1 MIFSSLTSSIANQS
15 TLNINR
21 QSRSRSKI
29 VQSFGSYIVLGALQV
44 VCSLGLIGYW
54 TKKAVAA
61 EEIILNYGALEFPV
75 SIKSLETYATT
86 GKIEGEL
93 AGYAGFLTPEQLQQ
107 FKVGLTTSA
116 DFDHLAIAQFL
127 YSFQGEKILDRV
139 SKVIK
144 TKARQPGFYAIRSAL
159 ILAAADAKDGGLTP
173 LNFLQKF
180 PTKVLRID
188 SSQGL
193 KIIKDLS
200 QVVKSNEQAIA
211 AVQTEATKES
221 QDLTTTAPI
230 ALDLALSKPGKYAFA
245 KQVLTM
251 KDSRRNDPSGLLGDR
266 TFPVELYLPKV
277 KNKQPLPLIIISHG
291 LGSDLTTFAYFAKHL
306 ASHGFAVAVPEHP
319 GSSARQ
325 IGALLNGLVKD
336 VTPPKELIDR
346 PLDIKFVLDYLTRN
360 YGKKIDTNNVGMI
373 GQSFGAYTALAIAGA
388 ELNWQTLNRD
398 CTNLDDSWN
407 LSLLLQCLALQIPII
422 ETGVNLK
429 DERIKAV
436 IAINPLT
443 SSVFGEQSLSKIKI
457 PVMLVSGSSDPVT
470 PSLSEQIIPFTWL
483 KTPKKYLVLLE
494 GGTHFSTLNES
505 AGSIPVP
512 AGALGPDPKIA
523 QGYIK
528 QLGLAFFSTYIT
540 DKSTYAQ
547 YLNAQYGSLISKP
560 AIPLSLIEFLN
571 SESLQLN

>member
-1 MIFSSLTSSIANQS
+1 MIFSFFTGSIANQS
-15 TLNINR
+15 TLNSNR

-29 VQSFGSYIVLGALQV
+29 AQSFGSYIALGALQV

-61 EEIILNYGALEFPV
+61 EEIVLSYGALEFPV

-86 GKIEGEL
+86 GKIKGEL
-93 AGYAGFLTPEQLQQ
+93 ASYAGFLTPVQLQQ
-107 FKVGLTTSA
+107 FKAGLTASA

-159 ILAAADAKDGGLTP
+159 ILAAADAEDGGLTP
-173 LNFLQKF
+173 LNVLKKF

-188 SSQGL
+188 SRQGL
-193 KIIKDLS
+193 EIIKDLS
-200 QVVKSNEQAIA
+200 RVVKGNEQAIA

-221 QDLTTTAPI
+221 QDLTTIAPKAI
-230 ALDLALSKPGKYAFA
+230 DLALSKPGKYDFRR
-245 KQVLTM
+245 QVLTM
-251 KDSRRNDPSGLLGDR
+251 KDSRRDDPSGLLGDR

-277 KNKQPLPLIIISHG
+277 KNRQPLPLIVISHG

-325 IGALLNGLVKD
+325 IGALLNGLAKD
-336 VTPPKELIDR
+336 VTPPEELIDR
-346 PLDIKFVLDYLTRN
+346 PLDIKFVLDYLARN

-388 ELNWQTLNRD
+388 ELNWQTLNQD
-398 CTNLDDSWN
+398 CINLDDSWN
-407 LSLLLQCLALQIPII
+407 LSLLLQCLALQIPMI
-422 ETGVNLK
+422 ETGVDLK
-429 DERIKAV
+429 DKRIKAV

-457 PVMLVSGSSDPVT
+457 PVMLVSGSADPVT
-470 PSLSEQIIPFTWL
+470 PALSEQIIPFTWL

-512 AGALGPDPKIA
+512 PQAIGPDPKIA
-523 QGYIK
+523 QGYVK

-540 DKSTYAQ
+540 DKSTYTQ

-560 AIPLSLIEFLN
+560 AMPLSLIEFLD
-571 SESLQLN
+571 SESL

>member
-1 MIFSSLTSSIANQS
+1 MIFSLFTSSIANQP

-21 QSRSRSKI
+21 QSQSRSKI
-29 VQSFGSYIVLGALQV
+29 AQSFSSYIALGALQV

-61 EEIILNYGALEFPV
+61 EEIVLSYGALEFPV

-93 AGYAGFLTPEQLQQ
+93 ASYAGFLTPQQLQQ
-107 FKVGLTTSA
+107 FKTGLTASA
-116 DFDHLAIAQFL
+116 DFNHLAIAQFL

-159 ILAAADAKDGGLTP
+159 ILAAADAEDGGLTP
-173 LNFLQKF
+173 LNVLKKF

-188 SSQGL
+188 SRQGL

-200 QVVKSNEQAIA
+200 RVVQGNEQAIA

-221 QDLTTTAPI
+221 QLAVTAPKTI
-230 ALDLALSKPGKYAFA
+230 NSDLSSPGKHSYR
-245 KQVLTM
+245 KELLTM
-251 KDSRRNDPSGLLGDR
+251 KDSRRDDPSGRLGER

-277 KNKQPLPLIIISHG
+277 KNRQPLPLIVISHG

-325 IGALLNGLVKD
+325 IDALLNGLVKD
-336 VTPPKELIDR
+336 VTPPEELIDR
-346 PLDIKFVLDYLTRN
+346 PLDIKFVLDYIARN

-398 CTNLDDSWN
+398 CINLDDSWN

-422 ETGVNLK
+422 ETGVDLK

-443 SSVFGEQSLSKIKI
+443 SSVFSEESLSKIKI
-457 PVMLVSGSSDPVT
+457 PVMLVSGSADPVT

-512 AGALGPDPKIA
+512 PQAIGPDPKVA

-540 DKSTYAQ
+540 DKPTSAQ

-560 AIPLSLIEFLN
+560 AIPLSLIEFLD

>member
-1 MIFSSLTSSIANQS
+1 MIFSLFTSSIANQS
-15 TLNINR
+15 TLNSNR

-29 VQSFGSYIVLGALQV
+29 AQSCGSYIALGALQV

-61 EEIILNYGALEFPV
+61 EEIVLSYGALEFPV

-93 AGYAGFLTPEQLQQ
+93 ASYTGFLTPGQLQQ
-107 FKVGLTTSA
+107 FKVGLTASA

-127 YSFQGEKILDRV
+127 YSFQGEKILERV

-159 ILAAADAKDGGLTP
+159 ILAAADAEDGGLTP
-173 LNFLQKF
+173 LNVLKKF

-188 SSQGL
+188 SRQGL

-200 QVVKSNEQAIA
+200 QVVKGNEQAIA

-221 QDLTTTAPI
+221 QLAVTAPKTI
-230 ALDLALSKPGKYAFA
+230 NSDLLSPGKYSYR
-245 KQVLTM
+245 KELLTM
-251 KDSRRNDPSGLLGDR
+251 KDSRRDDPSGRLGER

-277 KNKQPLPLIIISHG
+277 KNRQPLPLIVISHG

-325 IGALLNGLVKD
+325 IDALLNGLVKD
-336 VTPPKELIDR
+336 VTPPEELIDR
-346 PLDIKFVLDYLTRN
+346 PLDIKFVLDYLARN

-398 CTNLDDSWN
+398 CIDLDDSWN
-407 LSLLLQCLALQIPII
+407 LSLLLQCLALQIPMI
-422 ETGVNLK
+422 ETGANLK

-457 PVMLVSGSSDPVT
+457 PVMLVSGSADPVT

-512 AGALGPDPKIA
+512 PQAIGPDPKVA
-523 QGYIK
+523 QGYVK

-540 DKSTYAQ
+540 DRSTSAQ
-547 YLNAQYGSLISKP
+547 YLDAQYGSLISKP
-560 AIPLSLIEFLN
+560 AMPLSLIEFLD
-571 SESLQLN
+571 SESLRPS

>member
-1 MIFSSLTSSIANQS
+1 MIFSLFTSSIANQS
-15 TLNINR
+15 TSNSNR
-21 QSRSRSKI
+21 HRFRSKTAH
-29 VQSFGSYIVLGALQV
+29 FGSYIALVALQV
-44 VCSLGLIGYW
+44 VCSLGFIGYW

-61 EEIILNYGALEFPV
+61 EEIVLSYGALEFPV

-93 AGYAGFLTPEQLQQ
+93 ASYAGFLTPEQLQK

-159 ILAAADAKDGGLTP
+159 ILAAADAEDGGLTP
-173 LNFLQKF
+173 LNVLKKF
-180 PTKVLRID
+180 PTTILRID
-188 SSQGL
+188 SRQGL
-193 KIIKDLS
+193 EIIKDLS
-200 QVVKSNEQAIA
+200 QVVKGNQRAIA

-221 QDLTTTAPI
+221 QLAVTASKTINSDL
-230 ALDLALSKPGKYAFA
+230 LSSGKHSYR
-245 KQVLTM
+245 KELLTM
-251 KDSRRNDPSGLLGDR
+251 KDSRRDDPSGRLRER

-277 KNKQPLPLIIISHG
+277 KNRQPLPLIIISHG

-325 IGALLNGLVKD
+325 IDALLNGLVKN
-336 VTPPKELIDR
+336 VTPPQELIDR
-346 PLDIKFVLDYLTRN
+346 PLDIKFVLDYIARN

-398 CTNLDDSWN
+398 CTDLDDSWN
-407 LSLLLQCLALQIPII
+407 LSLLLQCLALQIPVV
-422 ETGVNLK
+422 ETRVNLR

-436 IAINPLT
+436 VAINPLT
-443 SSVFGEQSLSKIKI
+443 SSVFGEQGLSKIKI
-457 PVMLVSGSSDPVT
+457 PVMLVSGSADPIT
-470 PSLSEQIIPFTWL
+470 PSLSEQIVPFTWL

-512 AGALGPDPKIA
+512 PQAIGPDPKIA
-523 QGYIK
+523 QGYVR

-540 DKSTYAQ
+540 DESTYAQ

-560 AIPLSLIEFLN
+560 AIPLSLIEFLD

>member
-1 MIFSSLTSSIANQS
+1 MIFSFFTGLIANQS
-15 TLNINR
+15 TLNSNR

-29 VQSFGSYIVLGALQV
+29 AQSFGSYIALGALQV
-44 VCSLGLIGYW
+44 VCSLGFIGYW

-61 EEIILNYGALEFPV
+61 EEIVLSYGALEFPV

-86 GKIEGEL
+86 GKIEAEL
-93 AGYAGFLTPEQLQQ
+93 ASYAGFLTPVQLQQ
-107 FKVGLTTSA
+107 FKAGLTASA

-159 ILAAADAKDGGLTP
+159 ILAAADAEDGGLTP
-173 LNFLQKF
+173 LNVLKKF

-188 SSQGL
+188 SRQGL
-193 KIIKDLS
+193 EIIKDLS
-200 QVVKSNEQAIA
+200 RVVKGNEQAIA

-221 QDLTTTAPI
+221 QLAVTAPKTI
-230 ALDLALSKPGKYAFA
+230 NSDLLSPGKYSYR
-245 KQVLTM
+245 KQLLTM
-251 KDSRRNDPSGLLGDR
+251 KDSRRDDPSGRLSER

-277 KNKQPLPLIIISHG
+277 KNRQPLPLIVISHG

-325 IGALLNGLVKD
+325 IDALLNGLVKD

-346 PLDIKFVLDYLTRN
+346 PLDIKFVLDYIARN
-360 YGKKIDTNNVGMI
+360 YNKKIDTNNVGMI

-398 CTNLDDSWN
+398 CINLDDSWN
-407 LSLLLQCLALQIPII
+407 LSLLLQCLALQIPLV
-422 ETGVNLK
+422 ETGVDLK

-457 PVMLVSGSSDPVT
+457 PVMLVSGSADPVT

-483 KTPKKYLVLLE
+483 KTPKKYLVLLK

-512 AGALGPDPKIA
+512 AGAIGPDPKIA
-523 QGYIK
+523 QGYVK

-540 DKSTYAQ
+540 DKSIYTQ

-560 AIPLSLIEFLN
+560 AMPLSLIEFLD
-571 SESLQLN
+571 SESL

>member
-1 MIFSSLTSSIANQS
+1 MIFSFFTSAIANQS
-15 TLNINR
+15 TLNSNW

-29 VQSFGSYIVLGALQV
+29 AQSFGSYIALGALQV
-44 VCSLGLIGYW
+44 VCFLGFIGYW
-54 TKKAVAA
+54 TKKAAAA
-61 EEIILNYGALEFPV
+61 EEIVLSYGALEFPV
-75 SIKSLETYATT
+75 SIESLETYATT

-93 AGYAGFLTPEQLQQ
+93 ASYTGFLTPIQLQQ
-107 FKVGLTTSA
+107 FKTGLTASA
-116 DFDHLAIAQFL
+116 DFNHLAIAQFL

-159 ILAAADAKDGGLTP
+159 ILAAADAEDGGLTP
-173 LNFLQKF
+173 LNVLKKF

-188 SSQGL
+188 SRQGL
-193 KIIKDLS
+193 EIIKDLS
-200 QVVKSNEQAIA
+200 RVVKGNEQAIA

-221 QDLTTTAPI
+221 QLAVTAPKTI
-230 ALDLALSKPGKYAFA
+230 NSDLLSPGKYSYR
-245 KQVLTM
+245 KELLTM
-251 KDSRRNDPSGLLGDR
+251 KDSRRDDPSGRLSER

-277 KNKQPLPLIIISHG
+277 KNRQPLPLIVISHG
-291 LGSDLTTFAYFAKHL
+291 LGSDLTTFAYFAKQL

-325 IGALLNGLVKD
+325 IDALLNGLVKD

-346 PLDIKFVLDYLTRN
+346 PLDIKFVLDYIARN

-373 GQSFGAYTALAIAGA
+373 GQSFGAYTSLAIAGA

-398 CTNLDDSWN
+398 CINLDDSWN
-407 LSLLLQCLALQIPII
+407 LSLLLQCLALQIPLV
-422 ETGVNLK
+422 ETGVDLK

-443 SSVFGEQSLSKIKI
+443 SSVFGEQSLSRIKI
-457 PVMLVSGSSDPVT
+457 PVMLVSGSADPVT
-470 PSLSEQIIPFTWL
+470 PALAEQIIPFTWL
-483 KTPKKYLVLLE
+483 KTPKKYLVLLK

-512 AGALGPDPKIA
+512 AGAIGPDPKIA
-523 QGYIK
+523 QGYVK

-540 DKSTYAQ
+540 DKSTYTQ

-560 AIPLSLIEFLN
+560 AMPLSLIEFLD
-571 SESLQLN
+571 SEFL

>member
-1 MIFSSLTSSIANQS
+1 MIFSLFISSIANQS
-15 TLNINR
+15 TLKSNR
-21 QSRSRSKI
+21 HRSRSKI
-29 VQSFGSYIVLGALQV
+29 AHLGSYIALGALQV

-61 EEIILNYGALEFPV
+61 EEIVLSYGALEFPV

-93 AGYAGFLTPEQLQQ
+93 ASYAGFLTPEQLQK

-159 ILAAADAKDGGLTP
+159 ILAAADAEDGGLTP
-173 LNFLQKF
+173 LNVLKKF
-180 PTKVLRID
+180 PTKILRID
-188 SSQGL
+188 SRQGL
-193 KIIKDLS
+193 EIIKDLS
-200 QVVKSNEQAIA
+200 QVVKGNQRAIA
-211 AVQTEATKES
+211 AVQAEATKES
-221 QDLTTTAPI
+221 QLAVTAPKTI
-230 ALDLALSKPGKYAFA
+230 NSDLLSPGKYSYR
-245 KQVLTM
+245 KELLTM
-251 KDSRRNDPSGLLGDR
+251 KDSRRDDPSGRSRER

-277 KNKQPLPLIIISHG
+277 KNRQPLPLIIISHG

-325 IGALLNGLVKD
+325 IQALLNGLVRD

-346 PLDIKFVLDYLTRN
+346 PLDIKFVLDYIARN

-407 LSLLLQCLALQIPII
+407 LSLLLQCLALQIPVV
-422 ETGVNLK
+422 ETGVNLR
-429 DERIKAV
+429 DERIKAAV
-436 IAINPLT
+436 AINPLT
-443 SSVFGEQSLSKIKI
+443 SSVFGEQGLSKIKI
-457 PVMLVSGSSDPVT
+457 PVMLVSGSADPVT

-512 AGALGPDPKIA
+512 PQAIGPDPKIA
-523 QGYIK
+523 QGYVK

-540 DKSTYAQ
+540 NEPTYAQ
-547 YLNAQYGSLISKP
+547 YLNAQYGSIISKP
-560 AIPLSLIEFLN
+560 AMPLSLIEFLD